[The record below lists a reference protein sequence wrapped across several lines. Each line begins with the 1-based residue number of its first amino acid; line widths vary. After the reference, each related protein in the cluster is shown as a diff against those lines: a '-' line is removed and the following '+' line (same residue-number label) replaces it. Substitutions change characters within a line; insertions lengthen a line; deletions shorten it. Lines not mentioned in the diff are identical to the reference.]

1 MHMTKR
7 ISNRSILALLLSAG
21 AALPAHAQQV
31 SPAGETEQPAADS
44 DIIVTGTR
52 DSGMRAA
59 DSPAPIQVLG
69 GDTLSRVGQNDL
81 VQALVQ
87 NLPSV
92 QAQNFGGNIDAFHL
106 SFKLR
111 GLNPNHT
118 LILLNGKRRHGTANV
133 TISGGAFIGN
143 AAPDIALIPRD
154 SIARVEVLQDG
165 AAAQYGTDAIAG
177 VINIIQKTNGSG
189 GVVTANA
196 GKYFDGGGETWGVSG
211 NIGIEPFAG
220 AYLNLTAE
228 RRYHGYS
235 FRGDLDPRVIDTG
248 VPGNSGAALLTRF
261 PGLVNAPNY
270 PYVNRISGD
279 PKYDLALVTYNAGY
293 EFSPDL
299 EFYTFGSYGHRTGR
313 GLQNYRLPNVVV
325 GVASTDTPFP
335 LGFTPEQVVRQT
347 DYAFTAGLKGKVAG
361 VNWDLATTYGNDN
374 VDVSVENSA
383 NASIYRDSSTAT
395 RAGVT
400 PRDFYAGTF
409 VADQWTTTLDLTHE
423 IDLGL
428 AEPLTLAA
436 GLEYRRETYEIKP
449 GDPTSYY
456 GTGSQSF
463 LGYSPINAGRHRRT
477 NWSQYL
483 DISLRPVEG
492 LYLDGALRHE
502 DYSDFGETTVVKGT
516 ARYDFSEVFALR
528 GTASTGFRAPTLAE
542 EYYSG
547 IGVGPT
553 QISGVFAPNSPGAAF
568 LGVPGLRPEK
578 STNFSAGL
586 VLRPASKLNITID
599 AYQIKIRDRIVQSG
613 TFFGYNSNPA
623 VIRSPSV
630 IQALTAN
637 GVTIDPAIF
646 TASNASIGV
655 VTFVNGIDTR
665 TRGVDFVAT
674 YSTDL
679 GSAGNIDWSL
689 TANYNK
695 TKITKLGSPPSNV
708 NQGVLL
714 LDAAAQSTLINT
726 TPKFRAVAGALW
738 EIGPVSLSLRE
749 SYYGSSYQLIQ
760 NPVLPNFEKAVVKSA
775 FLTDVELS
783 YKFLGSVTLSAGA
796 NNLFNV
802 YPTKLPKA
810 LRDAQYAISSLS
822 YATQYPRESPL
833 NVSGGYYYGRIAVTF

>member
-1 MHMTKR
+1 MKKN
-7 ISNRSILALLLSAG
+7 IPNGAAFLAILSAG
-21 AALPAHAQQV
+21 AALPAQAQGANAAN
-31 SPAGETEQPAADS
+31 PEQTAIS
-44 DIIVTGTR
+44 DGSEIIVTGTR
-52 DSGMRAA
+52 DTGMRAA

-118 LILLNGKRRHGTANV
+118 LILLNGKRRHGTANI
-133 TISGGAFIGN
+133 TISGGAYIGN

-177 VINIIQKTNGSG
+177 VINIIQKRNDTG
-189 GVVTANA
+189 GVITANA

-211 NIGIEPFAG
+211 NIGLAPFEG
-220 AYLNLTAE
+220 AYLNLSAE
-228 RRYHGYS
+228 RRYHGFS

-248 VPGNSGAALLTRF
+248 VAGNSGAALLRRF

-293 EFSPDL
+293 EFGSDL

-313 GLQNYRLPNVVV
+313 GNQNYRLPDVVV
-325 GVASTDTPFP
+325 GVSPTDTPFP
-335 LGFTPEQVVRQT
+335 FGFTPQQVVRQT
-347 DYAFTAGLKGKVAG
+347 DYAFTGGLKGNFG
-361 VNWDLATTYGNDN
+361 GLNWDLATTYGNDN
-374 VDVSVENSA
+374 VDVAVENSA

-395 RAGVT
+395 RPGTT
-400 PRDFYAGTF
+400 PRDFDAGTF
-409 VADQWTTTLDLTHE
+409 VATQWTTTLDLTHE
-423 IDLGL
+423 FDIGL
-428 AEPLTLAA
+428 AEPLNVAA
-436 GLEYRRETYEIKP
+436 GGEYRRESYEIKA

-463 LGYSPINAGRHRRT
+463 LGYSPINAGKHRRT

-483 DISLRPVEG
+483 DISLKPVER
-492 LYLDGALRHE
+492 LYLDGAVRHE

-516 ARYDFSEVFALR
+516 ARYDFSPAFAVR

-578 STNFSAGL
+578 STNFSGGL
-586 VLRPASKLNITID
+586 VIRPAPRLSVTID
-599 AYQIKIRDRIVQSG
+599 AYQIKLRNRIVQSG
-613 TFFGYNSNPA
+613 TFFGYNSNPS

-630 IQALTAN
+630 IQALLAN
-637 GVTIDPAIF
+637 GVTIDPGIY
-646 TASNASIGV
+646 TASSASIGV
-655 VTFVNGIDTR
+655 VTFVNGLDTR
-665 TRGVDFVAT
+665 TRGIDFVAN
-674 YSTDL
+674 YATDL
-679 GSAGNIDWSL
+679 ASAGTIDWSL

-695 TKITKLGSPPSNV
+695 TKITRLGSPPSNV

-726 TPKFRAVAGALW
+726 TPKFRAVASALW
-738 EIGPVSLSLRE
+738 TIGDFSLSLRE

-760 NPVLPNFEKAVVKSA
+760 NPQRPNFEKAVVKAS
-775 FLTDVELS
+775 FLTDIEAS
-783 YKFLGSVTLSAGA
+783 YKLFGNLSLSLGA

-810 LRDAQYAISSLS
+810 LRDAQYATSSLS